1 MAQINFR
8 AGSLAGFLGL
18 ATKDANTLYFIED
31 AKKIYKGDVDMTEA
45 IKVVDNFDAAPGADI
60 VEGKLYINAATFE
73 VRVKN
78 GDAWVVMTPGYIA
91 AGDDFTSENG
101 GKLATIGATMA
112 YITEQIA
119 NITDG
124 TAFVKDVTWTDGK
137 LMVDN
142 GAEQAKAV
150 ELTGVAHA
158 PVYDK
163 EDLKLTIPVYGQED
177 IVVDIPKDNFIRD
190 GRYEAKYKLPNGEM
204 GEAIVLVVDNESADS
219 DGDVKEI
226 VIPAAALVH
235 DHTGGTTT
243 SIKVAVSDG
252 NEITA
257 NIIIDPVAG
266 NALVLTE
273 AGLKVDISGK
283 ADKLAEAVEGNVF
296 VQTADGNLADSGVSI
311 KKSGEMGDSATELP
325 VASLIAAAIAAAVKK
340 AQDSLQ
346 EQLNAITNEEGTGR
360 LDKLEDDVAN
370 IGDSIVGEGDA
381 GKVVVSTE
389 SGIARSE
396 AAIGGETLAEE
407 ANANTLATEAAV
419 VDAMSWKPIA

>member
-8 AGSLAGFLGL
+8 AGSLAGYL
-18 ATKDANTLYFIED
+18 AIANKDANTLYFVED
-31 AKKIYKGDVDMTEA
+31 AKKIYKGEVDMTEA
-45 IKVVDNFDAAPGADI
+45 VRVVDAFAEAPGADI
-60 VEGKLYINAATFE
+60 VEGKLYINATTFE
-73 VRVKN
+73 VRIKN
-78 GDAWVVMTPGYIA
+78 GDALVVMSPGYIT
-91 AGDDFTSENG
+91 AGDDFNAENG
-101 GKLATIGATMA
+101 SKFATIAATMA

-119 NITDG
+119 AITGG
-124 TAFVKDVTWTDGK
+124 TAFVKDVTWENDK
-137 LMVDN
+137 LMIDS
-142 GAEQAKAV
+142 GAEEAKAV

-158 PVYDK
+158 PVYSK

-190 GRYEAKYKLPNGEM
+190 GRYEAEYQLPNGEM

-257 NIIIDPVAG
+257 DIIIDPVAG

-311 KKSGEMGDSATELP
+311 KKSGEMGESATEVP
-325 VASLIAAAIAAAVKK
+325 VASLIAAAIAAAVKT
-340 AQDSLQ
+340 AQDSIQ
-346 EQLNAITNEEGTGR
+346 EKLDAITNEDGTGR
-360 LDKLEDDVAN
+360 LDLLEDKVDG
-370 IGDSIVGEGDA
+370 IKESIIGEGEA
-381 GKVVVSTE
+381 GKVVVSTA
-389 SGIARSE
+389 SGIERSA
-396 AAIGGETLAEE
+396 AAIGGATLSESAD
-407 ANANTLATEAAV
+407 ANTLATEAAV
-419 VDAMSWKPIA
+419 LDAMSWKPME

>member
-1 MAQINFR
+1 MID
-8 AGSLAGFLGL
+8 S
-18 ATKDANTLYFIED
+18 
-31 AKKIYKGDVDMTEA
+31 
-45 IKVVDNFDAAPGADI
+45 
-60 VEGKLYINAATFE
+60 
-73 VRVKN
+73 
-78 GDAWVVMTPGYIA
+78 
-91 AGDDFTSENG
+91 
-101 GKLATIGATMA
+101 
-112 YITEQIA
+112 
-119 NITDG
+119 
-124 TAFVKDVTWTDGK
+124 
-137 LMVDN
+137 
-142 GAEQAKAV
+142 GAEEAKAV

-158 PVYDK
+158 PVYSK

-190 GRYEAKYKLPNGEM
+190 GRYEAEYQLPNGEM

-257 NIIIDPVAG
+257 DIIIDPVAG

-311 KKSGEMGDSATELP
+311 KKSGEMGESATEVP
-325 VASLIAAAIAAAVKK
+325 VASLIAAAIAAAVKT
-340 AQDSLQ
+340 AQDSIQ
-346 EQLNAITNEEGTGR
+346 EKLDAITNEDGTGR
-360 LDKLEDDVAN
+360 LDLLEDKVDG
-370 IGDSIVGEGDA
+370 IKESIIGEGEA
-381 GKVVVSTE
+381 GKVVVSTA
-389 SGIARSE
+389 SGIERSA
-396 AAIGGETLAEE
+396 AAIGGATLSESAD
-407 ANANTLATEAAV
+407 ANTLATEAAV
-419 VDAMSWKPIA
+419 LDAMSWKPME